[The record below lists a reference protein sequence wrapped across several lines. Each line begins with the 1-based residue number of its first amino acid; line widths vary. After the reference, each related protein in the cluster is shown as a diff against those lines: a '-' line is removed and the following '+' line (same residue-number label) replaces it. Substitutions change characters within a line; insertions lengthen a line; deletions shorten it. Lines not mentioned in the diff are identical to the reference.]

1 MPLYELQKLLPLA
14 GIEGDSNRLAL
25 VLTFQ
30 SSLIAMAQWSSSM
43 IPASGFGP
51 LGQRAQMREV
61 PGSIPG

>member
-1 MPLYELQKLLPLA
+1 MQLYELQKLLPLA
-14 GIEGDSNRLAL
+14 GIEGDSSRPKL
-25 VLTFQ
+25 VLAFQ
-30 SSLIAMAQWSSSM
+30 TSFVAMAQWSSSM